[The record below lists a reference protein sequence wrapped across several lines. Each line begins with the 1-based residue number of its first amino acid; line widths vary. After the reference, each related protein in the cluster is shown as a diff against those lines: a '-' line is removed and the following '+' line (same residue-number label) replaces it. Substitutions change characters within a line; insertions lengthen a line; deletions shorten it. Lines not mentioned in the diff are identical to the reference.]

1 MVEHVST
8 FPPDLLYVLDEAL
21 DNGDLTG
28 GAHAALR
35 AYGDTQTIDNIL
47 GATGFG
53 TGWKAQSRR
62 CQKLEGYARTLI
74 DPLPSE
80 QKAAFHSLSFTTYCL
95 SLMRH
100 ADWAAR
106 WSFEDMV
113 WGGCGI
119 PFRRPPNLTRR
130 GEVFP
135 RLMRRAHSR
144 KWINRNADD
153 FCRDE
158 VFSLHA
164 ETWKISGASPSLTQG
179 AAETVAAELE
189 RISSERASR
198 IERYSVE
205 MDIPLK
211 FKRAVHKERKKRR
224 RASVRALN
232 LAVSLMGAE
241 KVSAVLGSEGVCLPV
256 APDLGLRF
264 RLARGALASGHASLD
279 VSLVND
285 AGKRLAGLC
294 VYYDMPAFDQ
304 AAALWLE
311 CQTGG
316 FPDVLKTGNL
326 YDLSAEAVN
335 HPVIAESLEGRVEVG
350 PAGARRTRLQDHQ
363 KQKVM
368 VEEYVRQTRRQWV
381 DRVFM
386 RAFGPASGLDYNV
399 KIARSLA

>member
-113 WGGCGI
+113 WGGCEL
-119 PFRRPPNLTRR
+119 PFKRPPNLTRR

-144 KWINRNADD
+144 KWINRNADA

-164 ETWKISGASPSLTQG
+164 ETWKISGATPSLTEG

-198 IERYSVE
+198 IRQYSIEVG
-205 MDIPLK
+205 IPLK
-211 FKRAVHKERKKRR
+211 FRREVHRERKKRR

-232 LAVSLMGAE
+232 LAASLMGAE
-241 KVSAVLGSEGVCLPV
+241 KVSAILGGEGVCLPV

-264 RLARGALASGHASLD
+264 GLARGALASGHASLD

-335 HPVIAESLEGRVEVG
+335 HPVIAESIRGRT
-350 PAGARRTRLQDHQ
+350 GAASAQYQPSQ
-363 KQKVM
+363 K
-368 VEEYVRQTRRQWV
+368 EITDEYTRQTRRHWV

-386 RAFGPASGLDYNV
+386 RAFGPASGLDYDV